1 MRHSRADTPVSIEDV
16 LDAAE
21 RVMRENLLQARLCF
35 MSAKRVVDDLDLDP
49 EAQARL
55 WGKFNATERR
65 LMKDKDGVEWSSG
78 S

>member
-1 MRHSRADTPVSIEDV
+1 MKVSDKQEVGIEDV

-49 EAQARL
+49 EVQANL

>member
-1 MRHSRADTPVSIEDV
+1 MKVSDKQEVSIEDV

-35 MSAKRVVDDLDLDP
+35 MSAKRVVDRLDVDP
-49 EAQARL
+49 EGQAKL
-55 WGKFNATERR
+55 WGRFSATERR
-65 LMKDKDGVEWSSG
+65 LMKGDEKAWSSG